1 MRETAI
7 ENASAAKVSEWL
19 LAVLRFAVTLQP
31 ADRVA
36 VMAMAQEIDRA
47 GNPRVAFSFFAKT
60 SAELCHAIMGEDGP
74 AARAVLRAHLA
85 RIDDPRLRRA
95 FEAAIAR
102 DWSPARSPSA
112 KKFDRAELWKGL
124 PDPRRPSQQ

>member
-7 ENASAAKVSEWL
+7 QNASAGKVRDWL
-19 LAVLRFAVTLQP
+19 LAVLRFAVTLAP

-36 VMAMAQEIDRA
+36 VMAMAQELDR
-47 GNPRVAFSFFAKT
+47 PRGARAAFSFFAKT
-60 SAELCHAIMGEDGP
+60 SAELCHAIAAEDGP

-102 DWSPARSPSA
+102 DWKPALSKRS
-112 KKFDRAELWKGL
+112 DRAQLWQGL
-124 PDPRRPSQQ
+124 ADPRRPPQ